1 MHIMPIT
8 WKTAPFLHLIHKIS
22 RGLSHMVEIVA
33 VLLEKSNE
41 KIKFSFTCLNEQE
54 KLQTDVWWLYRF
66 FSFLAIDFCAIAR
79 IVPRLGEA
87 VFLKKAIDKPKKACY
102 THTVNR
108 WCGDNV
114 DKGHPREPAVLE
126 CRHDTR
132 QQMDRG
138 GHSQRHCRVFCDV
151 WHA

>member
-8 WKTAPFLHLIHKIS
+8 WKTAPFLHLIYKVS

-66 FSFLAIDFCAIAR
+66 FSFLAIDFRVLHIA
-79 IVPRLGEA
+79 E
-87 VFLKKAIDKPKKACY
+87 Y
-102 THTVNR
+102 S
-108 WCGDNV
+108 W
-114 DKGHPREPAVLE
+114 
-126 CRHDTR
+126 
-132 QQMDRG
+132 
-138 GHSQRHCRVFCDV
+138 
-151 WHA
+151 